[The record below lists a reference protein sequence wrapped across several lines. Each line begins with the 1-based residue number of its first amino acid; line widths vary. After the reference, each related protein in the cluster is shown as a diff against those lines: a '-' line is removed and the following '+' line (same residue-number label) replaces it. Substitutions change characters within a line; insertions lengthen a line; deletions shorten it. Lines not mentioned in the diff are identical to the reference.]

1 MLRGS
6 VFKKFVEASPVSS
19 MVQGTL
25 ERIFDPTKVQQVF
38 DDNAVRQDTKEL
50 TFDQCLGIMSD
61 VVFQVTPSV
70 GAWYQHHGDTLD
82 VTRQAVYDKLKH
94 LELPI
99 SPAWCVIAMR
109 NSCRSPKP
117 WASGRHRCW
126 PVIAFALWMAIT
138 CRGPII
144 AFWKRVVIG
153 PPSCRAKRWR
163 FMIRNGI
170 SSPR

>member
-1 MLRGS
+1 MLGS
-6 VFKKFVEASPVSS
+6 VFKKFVEASPVSV

-99 SPAWCVIAMR
+99 SAGLVRYSYEELLPVAQAMGFR
-109 NSCRSPKP
+109 PPPLLAGYRV
-117 WASGRHRCW
+117 R
-126 PVIAFALWMAIT
+126 ALDGNHLS
-138 CRGPII
+138 GPII